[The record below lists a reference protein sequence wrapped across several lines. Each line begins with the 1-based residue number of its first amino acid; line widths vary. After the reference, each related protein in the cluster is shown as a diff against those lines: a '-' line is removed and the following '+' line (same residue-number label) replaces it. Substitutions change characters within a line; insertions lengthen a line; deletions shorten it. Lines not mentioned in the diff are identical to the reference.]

1 MSNTISIGRFE
12 EVYTQKMTYPKNRE
26 KRILAIEDYFFEA
39 YDMEVNFEKDKQ
51 KCLDFILQFVED
63 EDSPAAEDDVFNDIV
78 NILEDRYSI
87 GEPFFISSL
96 NLGSLLLN
104 DLAEKLQEKFSRE
117 FIKESFCFNE
127 SNVTKD
133 EHAEVI
139 KIDCKFTEF
148 AKDIVSGQINRAN
161 KLYSGNLSI
170 YVDVKNSVVI
180 VRKSSY
186 NKAVNQILDF
196 INALIVSEGQGNIKP
211 YYAQH
216 KARGNKADFDYD
228 NLTLITINFI
238 FNKLNNKGY
247 DLSNVVSLSFQNNG
261 APRIKNAKLGG
272 VDLFQD
278 LDIVARILNRDR
290 INVFSVK
297 VSKTLDDG
305 NRIQVLLT
313 LDFRGTFKILFD
325 EIEGIQPENQKLN
338 VIACEIYEVV
348 QSMVT
353 SKEEAELGKNIFEER
368 ILPNS
373 KPHPTIL
380 TTVNK
385 IEQELKELFSENA
398 LAIEQYFNKFKKM

>member
-1 MSNTISIGRFE
+1 MSNRISIGRFE
-12 EVYTQKMTYPKNRE
+12 EVYKQKMNYPKNRE
-26 KRILAIEDYFFEA
+26 KRIVAIEDYFFEA
-39 YDMEVNFEKDKQ
+39 YDIEVNFEKDKQ

-63 EDSPAAEDDVFNDIV
+63 ENSPAEEDVFSDIINV
-78 NILEDRYSI
+78 LEDRYSI

-96 NLGSLLLN
+96 NLGSLSL
-104 DLAEKLQEKFSRE
+104 DVLAEQLQEKFSGE
-117 FIKESFCFNE
+117 LIKESFCFSD
-127 SNVTKD
+127 SNITKD
-133 EHAEVI
+133 NHAEFI

-148 AKDIVSGQINRAN
+148 AKDIVSGQINRGN

-216 KARGNKADFDYD
+216 KARGNKADLEYD
-228 NLTLITINFI
+228 NLTLITINI
-238 FNKLNNKGY
+238 ILNKLNINGY

-297 VSKTLDDG
+297 VSKALDDG
-305 NRIQVLLT
+305 SRIQVLLT
-313 LDFRGTFKILFD
+313 VDFRGAFKILFD

-338 VIACEIYEVV
+338 VIACEIYEII

-353 SKEEAELGKNIFEER
+353 SKEEAELGQQIFEER

-373 KPHPTIL
+373 KPHPVIL
-380 TTVNK
+380 ATLNK
-385 IEQELKELFSENA
+385 VEQELKGLLSESA
-398 LAIEQYFNKFKKM
+398 SVIEQYFNDFKKM